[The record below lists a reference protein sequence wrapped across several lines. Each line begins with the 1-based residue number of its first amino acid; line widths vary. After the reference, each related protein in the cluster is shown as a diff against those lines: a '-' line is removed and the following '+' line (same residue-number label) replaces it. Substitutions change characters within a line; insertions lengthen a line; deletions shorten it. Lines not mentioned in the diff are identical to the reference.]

1 MSEHSSCMVL
11 IVSGPIQLNKFFIF
25 AEASLYHFL
34 LNRPCCT
41 DRVLGPGEGVSQKCH
56 FRQTRAT
63 MLHKQLWKIV
73 HVGPGDLDSRVS
85 DPDCPEPESFASEN
99 FNLKKFVR
107 EGWRVRRRAG
117 DFLPHG
123 DFSSH
128 GVWMAWRSD
137 PMDVGGPGDSTPW
150 SLEAMEI
157 SGAGKKKVKNFP
169 APEVVQPTHGVK
181 SPGPI
186 WTFFQS
192 CLCNIVARVCR
203 K

>member
-1 MSEHSSCMVL
+1 
-11 IVSGPIQLNKFFIF
+11 
-25 AEASLYHFL
+25 
-34 LNRPCCT
+34 
-41 DRVLGPGEGVSQKCH
+41 
-56 FRQTRAT
+56 

-99 FNLKKFVR
+99 FNLKNLFVR
-107 EGWRVRRRAG
+107 AGEFVVGLEIFYPMETFHPMEFGWPG
-117 DFLPHG
+117 DRTPWMSEDLEIRP
-123 DFSSH
+123 H
-128 GVWMAWRSD
+128 GVWRPWRFPEPERKSQ
-137 PMDVGGPGDSTPW
+137 
-150 SLEAMEI
+150 
-157 SGAGKKKVKNFP
+157 NFP